1 MTSFSHIAGREVWQ
15 LKYIEESRKNKVN
28 QIVGIIKLCSVIFCG
43 IILMTV
49 IVDMND
55 GNSVDLEVQ
64 IPGAIRDLDIVT
76 LSMISIGILLLVY
89 VGWSYF
95 TRREKN
101 SAMFEIKIILET
113 AALLVINSFLVVL
126 TGAYQSPYKFI
137 YLFLIITT
145 TIQFGTTLGITVA
158 CAAAGFLFSMDL
170 LLLPSDGTNIHF
182 ETDLVLSGLFIFI
195 SWLIGYYV
203 KIEEEHRKSIEG
215 LINTDSL
222 TGLYNQKYF
231 RDLFN
236 GSMDFF
242 ESTERPISLLLVDIN
257 NFRYYN
263 DLYGN
268 GAGDEAL
275 KKVAAILKQCVRD
288 RDVVSRY
295 GGNEFAVILPDTTE
309 EQAILAAERVSKIVN
324 ETWFYGEEKLP
335 GGKLTVSTGVSSFP
349 DKAKTRADLIKGVDD
364 ALSRAKSME
373 KDRVEAYHVILK
385 ELKANIDWG
394 HIDLISSLKTLIS
407 IINAKDNYTY
417 SHTEKVVSYCRK
429 IAARLSLSER
439 DAKILEYGAYMHD
452 IGKIEIPQY
461 ILNKKMP
468 LTIYEWEMLKNHTVK
483 GAEIIKTVE
492 SLKDVGPLILYH
504 HERYDGSGYPKGLA
518 GDEIPLLARI
528 LTVADSYDAMT
539 SKRPYKEAKTF
550 YEAIE
555 ELRRSQNSQFDPVIA
570 NAFIEILIEEKSRH
584 LSSY

>member
-1 MTSFSHIAGREVWQ
+1 MKH
-15 LKYIEESRKNKVN
+15 IEENRKNKVN
-28 QIVGIIKLCSVIFCG
+28 QVVGIIKLCSVIFCG

-49 IVDMND
+49 IVNMND
-55 GNSVDLEVQ
+55 GNAVDLEVQ
-64 IPGAIRDLDIVT
+64 IPGAIKDLSIVT
-76 LSMISIGILLLVY
+76 LAMISIGVLLLVY
-89 VGWSYF
+89 MGWSYF

-113 AALLVINSFLVVL
+113 AALLVINSFLVAL
-126 TGAYQSPYKFI
+126 TGAYRSPYKFI
-137 YLFLIITT
+137 YLFLIIIT
-145 TIQFGTTLGITVA
+145 TIQFGTALGITVA

-170 LLLPSDGTNIHF
+170 LLLSPGGTNTYF

-222 TGLYNQKYF
+222 TGLYHQKYF

-242 ESTERPISLLLVDIN
+242 ESTERPVSLLLVDIN

-263 DLYGN
+263 ELHGK

-295 GGNEFAVILPDTTE
+295 GGDEFAVILPDTTE
-309 EQAILAAERVSKIVN
+309 EQAILAAERIRKTVN

-335 GGKLTVSTGVSSFP
+335 GGKLTVSIGISSFP
-349 DKAKTRADLIKGVDD
+349 DKAKTRAELIKGVDD
-364 ALSRAKSME
+364 ALSRAK
-373 KDRVEAYHVILK
+373 RVEMSRVETYHVILK
-385 ELKANIDWG
+385 ELKADIDRE
-394 HIDLISSLKTLIS
+394 HIDLINSLRTLIS
-407 IINAKDNYTY
+407 VINAKDNYTY
-417 SHTEKVVSYCRK
+417 SHTERVVGYCRK
-429 IAARLSLSER
+429 IATRLMLNER
-439 DAKILEYGAYMHD
+439 DARILEYGAHMHD

-461 ILNKKMP
+461 ILNKKTP
-468 LTIYEWEMLKNHTVK
+468 LTVCEWEILKNHPVK
-483 GAEIIKTVE
+483 GAEIMKAVE
-492 SLKDVGPLILYH
+492 SLKDVVPLILYH
-504 HERYDGSGYPKGLA
+504 HERYDGSGYPEGLA

-555 ELRRSQNSQFDPVIA
+555 ELRRCQNSQFDPVIA
-570 NAFIEILIEEKSRH
+570 NAFIEILIEEKSRN
-584 LSSY
+584 LYSY

>member
-1 MTSFSHIAGREVWQ
+1 VWQ
-15 LKYIEESRKNKVN
+15 LKHIEENRKNKVN
-28 QIVGIIKLCSVIFCG
+28 QVVGIIKLCSVIFCG

-49 IVDMND
+49 IVNMND
-55 GNSVDLEVQ
+55 GNAVDLEVQ
-64 IPGAIRDLDIVT
+64 IPGAIKDLSIVT
-76 LSMISIGILLLVY
+76 LAMISIGVLLLVY
-89 VGWSYF
+89 MGWSYF

-113 AALLVINSFLVVL
+113 AALLVINSFLVAL
-126 TGAYQSPYKFI
+126 TGAYRSPYKFI
-137 YLFLIITT
+137 YLFLIIIT
-145 TIQFGTTLGITVA
+145 TIQFGTALGITVA

-170 LLLPSDGTNIHF
+170 LLLSPGGTNTYF

-222 TGLYNQKYF
+222 TGLYHQKYF

-242 ESTERPISLLLVDIN
+242 ESTERPVSLLLVDIN

-263 DLYGN
+263 ELHGK

-295 GGNEFAVILPDTTE
+295 GGDEFAVILPDTTE
-309 EQAILAAERVSKIVN
+309 EQAILAAERIRKTVN

-335 GGKLTVSTGVSSFP
+335 GGKLTVSIGISSFP
-349 DKAKTRADLIKGVDD
+349 DKAKTRAELIKGVDD
-364 ALSRAKSME
+364 ALSRAK
-373 KDRVEAYHVILK
+373 RVEKSRVETYHVILK
-385 ELKANIDWG
+385 ELKADIDRE
-394 HIDLISSLKTLIS
+394 HIDLINSLRTLIS
-407 IINAKDNYTY
+407 VINAKDNYTY
-417 SHTEKVVSYCRK
+417 SHTERVVGYCRK
-429 IAARLSLSER
+429 IATRLMLNER
-439 DAKILEYGAYMHD
+439 DARILEYGAYMHD

-461 ILNKKMP
+461 ILNKKTP
-468 LTIYEWEMLKNHTVK
+468 LTVCEWEILKNHPVK
-483 GAEIIKTVE
+483 GAEIMKTVE
-492 SLKDVGPLILYH
+492 SLKDVVPLILYH
-504 HERYDGSGYPKGLA
+504 HERYDGSGYPEGLA

-555 ELRRSQNSQFDPVIA
+555 ELRRCQNSQFDPVIA
-570 NAFIEILIEEKSRH
+570 NAFIEILIEEKSRN
-584 LSSY
+584 LYSY

>member
-1 MTSFSHIAGREVWQ
+1 MKH
-15 LKYIEESRKNKVN
+15 IEENRNKVN
-28 QIVGIIKLCSVIFCG
+28 QVVGIIKLCSVIFCG

-49 IVDMND
+49 IVNMND
-55 GNSVDLEVQ
+55 GNAVDLEVQ
-64 IPGAIRDLDIVT
+64 IPGAIKDLSIVT
-76 LSMISIGILLLVY
+76 LAMISIGVLLLVY
-89 VGWSYF
+89 MGWSYF

-113 AALLVINSFLVVL
+113 AALLVINSFLVAL
-126 TGAYQSPYKFI
+126 TGAYRSPYKFI
-137 YLFLIITT
+137 YLLLIIIT
-145 TIQFGTTLGITVA
+145 TIQFGTALGITVA

-170 LLLPSDGTNIHF
+170 LLLSPGGTNTYF

-222 TGLYNQKYF
+222 TGLYHQKYF

-242 ESTERPISLLLVDIN
+242 ESTERPVSLLLVDIN

-263 DLYGN
+263 ELHGK

-295 GGNEFAVILPDTTE
+295 GGDEFAVILPDTTE
-309 EQAILAAERVSKIVN
+309 EQAILAAERIRKTVN

-335 GGKLTVSTGVSSFP
+335 GGKLTVSIGISSFP
-349 DKAKTRADLIKGVDD
+349 DKAKTRAELIKGVDD
-364 ALSRAKSME
+364 ALSRAK
-373 KDRVEAYHVILK
+373 RVEKSRVETYHVILK
-385 ELKANIDWG
+385 ELKADIDRE
-394 HIDLISSLKTLIS
+394 HIDLINSLRTLIS
-407 IINAKDNYTY
+407 VINAKDNYTY
-417 SHTEKVVSYCRK
+417 SHTERVVGYCRK
-429 IAARLSLSER
+429 IATRLMLNER
-439 DAKILEYGAYMHD
+439 DARILEYGAYMHD

-461 ILNKKMP
+461 ILNKKTP
-468 LTIYEWEMLKNHTVK
+468 LTVCEWEILKNHPVK
-483 GAEIIKTVE
+483 GAEIMKTVE
-492 SLKDVGPLILYH
+492 SLKDVVPLILYH
-504 HERYDGSGYPKGLA
+504 HERYDGSGYPEGLA

-555 ELRRSQNSQFDPVIA
+555 ELRRCQNSQFDPVIA
-570 NAFIEILIEEKSRH
+570 NAFIEILIEEKSRN
-584 LSSY
+584 LYSY